1 MTDAMIKKGA
11 STAECPKPE
20 NPAFVIP
27 KPLSDSKVAIVT
39 SASLH
44 HEDDDDFAPS
54 DTGYRVLEKDR
65 RDIVVGHWSPNFD
78 GAGFAYDMNTVFP
91 LDRLDE
97 LAEHGVIIPK
107 DFKGYFTARCYGIP
121 KQHRPYLLSRTNKPW
136 TSSLA
141 LERPRSLVPSSAPLA
156 TLASART
163 SLATLAC
170 RRNMPTLP

>member
-78 GAGFAYDMNTVFP
+78 ASGVSADLNVVFP
-91 LDRLDE
+91 IDRLQE
-97 LAEHGVIIPK
+97 LENQGVIGAVSEVHIAVAGNQF
-107 DFKGYFTARCYGIP
+107 DLSGIRLDGGP
-121 KQHRPYLLSRTNKPW
+121 SAAALLN
-136 TSSLA
+136 
-141 LERPRSLVPSSAPLA
+141 
-156 TLASART
+156 
-163 SLATLAC
+163 
-170 RRNMPTLP
+170 RNEVDVVLLTPV

>member
-20 NPAFVIP
+20 NPAFVGP

-54 DTGYRVLEKDR
+54 DTGYRILEKDR

-78 GAGFAYDMNTVFP
+78 ASGVSADLNVVFP
-91 LDRLDE
+91 IDRLQE
-97 LAEHGVIIPK
+97 LENKGVIGAVSEVHIAVAGNQF
-107 DFKGYFTARCYGIP
+107 DLSGIRLDGGP
-121 KQHRPYLLSRTNKPW
+121 SAAALLNKHEVDVVLLTP
-136 TSSLA
+136 
-141 LERPRSLVPSSAPLA
+141 V
-156 TLASART
+156 
-163 SLATLAC
+163 
-170 RRNMPTLP
+170 